1 VYFMRER
8 VSNVDCSHDK
18 IPLPVHASFF
28 QVSNCGHQASY
39 INGKYIN
46 LFFDY
51 IMMKI
56 TGNILTYVLQ
66 FLILMTVLFSIVTG
80 NFFIS
85 VVGTIALCIT
95 FIPNYFGRK
104 THIIIPW
111 EVTSLIAF
119 ALYLHIAG
127 YSQGWYASLYP
138 YYDKVAHFVATIM
151 VGMIG
156 FLLVVI
162 LHRLGQMRL
171 SRLMSFFFILLFTMA
186 VGCFWEIFEYSMDLV
201 FGNRLFFNRLLQHG
215 LDDTMIDLIFDFIG
229 GLIAAAFGAW
239 YLKKADESEIF
250 DRLIEK
256 GKEVHPR
263 LRKHFQP
270 PDPPLEKTCNDRTP
284 TDASDGY

>member
-1 VYFMRER
+1 MYFIRER

-18 IPLPVHASFF
+18 IPLPVHVSFS
-28 QVSNCGHQASY
+28 QVSNCGPQASY
-39 INGKYIN
+39 ANGNYIN
-46 LFFDY
+46 LFFDF
-51 IMMKI
+51 IIMKI
-56 TGNILTYVLQ
+56 TGNILIYVLQ
-66 FLILMTVLFSIVTG
+66 FLILMTVLFSIVSG
-80 NFFIS
+80 NFFVS
-85 VVGTIALCIT
+85 VIGTIALCIT
-95 FIPNYFGRK
+95 FIPYYFGRK

-138 YYDKVAHFVATIM
+138 YYDKFAHFVATIM

-171 SRLMSFFFILLFTMA
+171 SRLMSFFFILIFTMA
-186 VGCFWEIFEYSMDLV
+186 VGGFWEIFEYSMDLV

-215 LDDTMIDLIFDFIG
+215 LDDTMIDLIFDLIG
-229 GLIAAAFGAW
+229 GLIVAAFGAW
-239 YLKKADESEIF
+239 YLKKANEFEIF

-270 PDPPLEKTCNDRTP
+270 PDPPLGKTCTDQAPTATSDR
-284 TDASDGY
+284 D

>member
-1 VYFMRER
+1 
-8 VSNVDCSHDK
+8 
-18 IPLPVHASFF
+18 
-28 QVSNCGHQASY
+28 
-39 INGKYIN
+39 
-46 LFFDY
+46 
-51 IMMKI
+51 MMKI

-66 FLILMTVLFSIVTG
+66 FLILMMVLFSIVNG

-85 VVGTIALCIT
+85 IVGTIALFLT
-95 FIPNYFGRK
+95 FIPYYFGRK

-111 EVTSLIAF
+111 EITSLIAF

-138 YYDKVAHFVATIM
+138 YYDKFAHFVATIM

-162 LHRLGQMRL
+162 LNRLGQMRL

-186 VGCFWEIFEYSMDLV
+186 VGGFWEIFEYSMDLV

-215 LDDTMIDLIFDFIG
+215 LDDTMIDLIFDLIG
-229 GLIAAAFGAW
+229 GLIVAAFGAW
-239 YLKKADESEIF
+239 YLKKVDESEIF

-270 PDPPLEKTCNDRTP
+270 PDPPLGKTCTDQAPTATSDR
-284 TDASDGY
+284 D